1 MIGSR
6 PQECLATP
14 TVNAFTDAL
23 MKLGPMRLFAALGIT
38 AVVAAALFALMFRV
52 GGEEKA
58 LLFSDV
64 EMAEAGEITAKL
76 DTANIPYELKGDGTT
91 IFVPRSKVLSA
102 RLMLSEDGLPSRGSV
117 GYEIFDKQDALGATQ
132 FQQNINRLRALEGEL
147 ARTISS
153 IRGVEKA
160 RVHLVLPERQL
171 FAQDRQNP
179 TASIVLKIAGG
190 QLSAGQVRAIRNLV
204 ASAVPGLAV
213 NHVTIADDSGRLLA
227 AAQDGEDG
235 AAAAEAMDERR
246 AGLEERLR
254 KEVQDIVE
262 SVVGVG
268 AAHVQV
274 AADVDFNRTTQTS
287 QKFDPDGRVVRET
300 NSTEDSTKGGASGG
314 GGSASATRNLPDGA
328 GADAAGAGG
337 DTSEHT
343 EEQVKYEISNTTTT
357 EINEGGRV
365 KRLSVAVAVDGIT
378 TPGADG
384 QPPTWKAREPQELE
398 RITALVKSAVG
409 FDEARGDKV
418 EVVNLKF
425 AQAPEVGVEVAK
437 ASMFSFG
444 KDDIMRGSEILA
456 ALIASMAVIFFVL
469 RPLVSGMINGGGART
484 GAGVPLLAGGGGG
497 GGASSLAPP
506 VAGALP
512 APAGGAAPL
521 DPSLDIAR
529 INGQVSTSSVKRVAE
544 VIEQHPDESA
554 QILRTWLSERV

>member
-1 MIGSR
+1 M
-6 PQECLATP
+6 
-14 TVNAFTDAL
+14 NAFTDAL

-38 AVVAAALFALMFRV
+38 AVVAAALFALLFRV

-58 LLFSDV
+58 LLFADV

-147 ARTISS
+147 ARTIAS

-171 FAQDRQNP
+171 FAQDRQSP
-179 TASIVLKIAGG
+179 SASIVLQISGG

-213 NHVTIADDSGRLLA
+213 NKVTIADNSGRLLA
-227 AAQDGEDG
+227 AAEDGEDG
-235 AAAAEAMDERR
+235 AAAAEALDERR

-262 SVVGVG
+262 SIVGPG
-268 AAHVQV
+268 AARVQIT
-274 AADVDFNRTTQTS
+274 ADMDYNRTTSTS
-287 QKFDPDGRVVRET
+287 QTFDPEGRVVRET
-300 NSTEDSTKGGASGG
+300 NSSESSTQGAGG
-314 GGSASATRNLPDGA
+314 GGGGATATRNLPDGA
-328 GADAAGAGG
+328 GGDSGGGG
-337 DTSEHT
+337 DSSENT
-343 EEQVKYEISNTTTT
+343 EEQVKYEISNTTKT
-357 EINEGGRV
+357 EINEGGRI
-365 KRLSVAVAVDGIT
+365 KRLSVAVAVDGVS
-378 TPGADG
+378 TPGAAG
-384 QPPTWKAREPQELE
+384 QPAAWKARDAQELD

-409 FDEARGDKV
+409 FDESRGDKV

-425 AQAPEVGVEVAK
+425 AQAPEAGTEVAK
-437 ASMFSFG
+437 AEMFSFG
-444 KDDIMRGSEILA
+444 KDDIMRGVEILA

-469 RPLVSGMINGGGART
+469 RPLIAGMIGGGPR
-484 GAGVPLLAGGGGG
+484 AGGTPLLAGGGGG
-497 GGASSLAPP
+497 GNGPAALAPP

-512 APAGGAAPL
+512 AGTGNSML
-521 DPSLDIAR
+521 DASLDVAR

-554 QILRTWLSERV
+554 QILRTWLSQRA

>member
-1 MIGSR
+1 VTLPSR
-6 PQECLATP
+6 PQEFGDP

-76 DTANIPYELKGDGTT
+76 GAANIPYELKGDGTT

-117 GYEIFDKQDALGATQ
+117 GYEIFDRQDALGATQ

-147 ARTISS
+147 ARTIAS

-179 TASIVLKIAGG
+179 TASIVLNISGG

-213 NHVTIADDSGRLLA
+213 NHVTIADNSGRLLA
-227 AAQDGEDG
+227 AAEDGEDG

-254 KEVQDIVE
+254 KEVQEIVE
-262 SVVGVG
+262 SVVGAG
-268 AAHVQV
+268 AARVQV

-287 QKFDPDGRVVRET
+287 QKFDPEGRVVRET
-300 NSTEDSTKGGASGG
+300 NSTEDSTTGGSSGG
-314 GGSASATRNLPDGA
+314 GGGASATRNLPDGA
-328 GADAAGAGG
+328 GADGAAGGG
-337 DTSEHT
+337 DSSEHT

-378 TPGADG
+378 TPGAEG
-384 QPPTWKAREPQELE
+384 QPPAWKARDPQELE

-425 AQAPEVGVEVAK
+425 AQTAVAGTEVAK

-444 KDDIMRGSEILA
+444 KDDIMRGAEILA

-469 RPLVSGMINGGGART
+469 RPLVSGMISGGGRP
-484 GAGVPLLAGGGGG
+484 GAGVPLLAGGG
-497 GGASSLAPP
+497 AAAALAPP

-512 APAGGAAPL
+512 APAGGQQL

-529 INGQVSTSSVKRVAE
+529 INGQVSFSSVKRVAE

-554 QILRTWLSERV
+554 QILRTWLSERA

>member
-1 MIGSR
+1 MTLPSR
-6 PQECLATP
+6 PQECGDP

-58 LLFSDV
+58 LLFADV

-76 DTANIPYELKGDGTT
+76 ETANIPFELKGDGTT

-117 GYEIFDKQDALGATQ
+117 GYEIFDRQDALGATQ

-147 ARTISS
+147 ARTIAS

-227 AAQDGEDG
+227 AAEDAEDG

-262 SVVGVG
+262 SVVGAG
-268 AAHVQV
+268 AARVQV
-274 AADVDFNRTTQTS
+274 SADVDFNRTTQTS
-287 QKFDPDGRVVRET
+287 QTFDPEGRVVRET
-300 NSTEDSTKGGASGG
+300 NSTEDSTKGGGSGG
-314 GGSASATRNLPDGA
+314 GGASATRNLPDGA
-328 GADAAGAGG
+328 ASDTADGG
-337 DTSEHT
+337 DSSEHT
-343 EEQVKYEISNTTTT
+343 EEQVKYEISNTTKT

-365 KRLSVAVAVDGIT
+365 KRLSVAVAVDGVT

-384 QPPTWKAREPQELE
+384 QPSAWKARDAQELE

-425 AQAPEVGVEVAK
+425 AQLPAAGTEVAK

-444 KDDIMRGSEILA
+444 KDDIMRGAEIIA

-469 RPLVSGMINGGGART
+469 RPLVAGMIGGGGART
-484 GAGVPLLAGGGGG
+484 GGTPLLGGGGSG
-497 GGASSLAPP
+497 VTAALGPP

-512 APAGGAAPL
+512 APAGAAQL
-521 DPSLDIAR
+521 DPALDIAR

-554 QILRTWLSERV
+554 QILRTWLSERA